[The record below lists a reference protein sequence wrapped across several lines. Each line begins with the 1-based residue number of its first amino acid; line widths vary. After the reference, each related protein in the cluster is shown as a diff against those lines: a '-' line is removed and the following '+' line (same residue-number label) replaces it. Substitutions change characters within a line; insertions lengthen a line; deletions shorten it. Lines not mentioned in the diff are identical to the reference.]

1 VAAKG
6 ALISMSILVLNAGSS
21 TLKFALFD
29 HAANTELVGGIV
41 DWCGGDSTATLH
53 FRTSEREDCHTI
65 LECSDYR
72 VAVNE
77 ILHSLSANDF
87 NERISIVGHRIV
99 HGGPVFNQPTLIDDH
114 MREELEQIST
124 LAPLHNPPALTTVA
138 AARTAIPNAAH
149 IAVFDTAFYSGLPMH
164 EVVYPVPYQWLEEY
178 GIRRYGF
185 HGISHAYCAARAAEI
200 LGRQEDLSLR
210 LVICHLGN
218 GCSATAVRGG
228 QPIATT
234 MGFTPLEG
242 LMMGTRSGS
251 IDPGIL
257 LHLMQQ
263 HGMNG
268 EHLDESL
275 NRRSGLLGISGVSSD
290 FREVEQSANAGHKR
304 ASLAIEMFAS
314 RIRSTIG
321 AFTVTLGGI
330 DALIFTAGIGEH
342 STTLRSRVCNGL
354 QCLNLLLDE
363 DKNREND
370 TDSDIA
376 QMDSAVRILL
386 IRTREEQSIARAAQR
401 IRPGSP

>member
-1 VAAKG
+1 
-6 ALISMSILVLNAGSS
+6 MSILVLNAGSS
-21 TLKFALFD
+21 TLKYALLD
-29 HAANTELVGGIV
+29 DAAKTELVGGVV
-41 DWCGGDSTATLH
+41 DWHGGDSTATLH
-53 FRTSEREDCHTI
+53 FRTPGCEDSHT
-65 LECSDYR
+65 LVECSDYR
-72 VAVNE
+72 GAVYE
-77 ILHSLSANDF
+77 ILHSLTANGIDKK
-87 NERISIVGHRIV
+87 ISIVGHRIV
-99 HGGPVFNQPTLIDDH
+99 HGGPVFNQPTLIDN
-114 MREELEQIST
+114 RVCEELEQIST
-124 LAPLHNPPALTTVA
+124 LAPLHNPPALAAVE
-138 AARTAIPNAAH
+138 AARKVFPDAAH

-164 EVVYPVPYQWLEEY
+164 EVLYPLPYQWFEKY

-218 GCSATAVRGG
+218 GCSATAVRGE
-228 QPIATT
+228 QPVATT
-234 MGFTPLEG
+234 MGFTPLDG

-275 NRRSGLLGISGVSSD
+275 NRQSGLLGISGVSSD

-370 TDSDIA
+370 ADSDIA